1 MCVYSRL
8 RDADG
13 DKKKKKNPQPVE
25 MLLLFT
31 VQMHLVWV
39 WRPLTARWE
48 AISGPDESVW
58 TEAPRLYALRGREG
72 RGDAGDPGD

>member
-1 MCVYSRL
+1 
-8 RDADG
+8 
-13 DKKKKKNPQPVE
+13 